1 MTVYFL
7 VVFVYNECIFSFF
20 FLGSNNFYDDFFFSL
35 SLSYLYIIEIVF
47 VTLPLHVFILLLSMV
62 YISFLSISV

>member
-1 MTVYFL
+1 MNVSFP
-7 VVFVYNECIFSFF
+7 FF
-20 FLGSNNFYDDFFFSL
+20 FLGSNNFYDDSFFSL